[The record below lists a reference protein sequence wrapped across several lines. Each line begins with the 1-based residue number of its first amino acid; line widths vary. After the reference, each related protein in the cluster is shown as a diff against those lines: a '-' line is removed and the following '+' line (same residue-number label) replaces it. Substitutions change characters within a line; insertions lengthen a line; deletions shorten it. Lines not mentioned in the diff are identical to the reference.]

1 MTSRFYINI
10 NIGVIGVNHNLD
22 PINIRENLCFTDTQK
37 IEAINYLLDKDIEEI
52 VILSTC
58 NRSEIYIHATDID
71 DKIKLVK
78 DFYENFFDVKG
89 IKNYLFHK
97 KNDSAIEHLFKVAS
111 GLDSI
116 VLGEDQILG
125 QVKDAH
131 SFSMQLGSSKK
142 VFNKLFREAINV
154 SKDIK
159 NTTKISNQPLS
170 ISYIGVKF
178 LKSKIGS
185 LENKKALVIGL
196 GKMNKLTV
204 KYLQEENLDTIYISN
219 RSNDKVVELEN
230 KFNNIVYITY
240 EDRYKVMNDIDI
252 VISATSS
259 PHTIIKYDKISK
271 IQKEIFMM
279 DIALPRD
286 IDPKIKKL
294 DNIKLYDIDDLKY
307 IHYKNTEK
315 RKELAQVGYNMISKK
330 VTEFIKWL
338 DSSNID
344 PVIELLND
352 KYLEIR
358 ENTLSYIYKKTTL
371 SNKDKKIIDK
381 MLTSALKR
389 LIREPIINLKKIK
402 DKGKQE
408 EYIKLIEELFEL

>member
-1 MTSRFYINI
+1 MNI
-10 NIGVIGVNHNLD
+10 NIGVIGVNHNLA
-22 PINIRENLCFTDTQK
+22 PINIRENVCFTDTQK

-402 DKGKQE
+402 DKVNKKN
-408 EYIKLIEELFEL
+408 I

>member
-1 MTSRFYINI
+1 MNI
-10 NIGVIGVNHNLD
+10 NIGVIGVNHNLS
-22 PINIRENLCFTDTQK
+22 PINIRENVCFTDTQK
-37 IEAINYLLDKDIEEI
+37 IEAINYLLDKDIEEL

-219 RSNDKVVELEN
+219 RSHDKVVELEN

-344 PVIELLND
+344 PVIESLND

>member
-1 MTSRFYINI
+1 MNI
-10 NIGVIGVNHNLD
+10 NIGVIGVNHNLS
-22 PINIRENLCFTDTQK
+22 PINIRENVCFTDTQK

-219 RSNDKVVELEN
+219 RSHDKVVELEN

-344 PVIELLND
+344 PVIESLND

>member
-1 MTSRFYINI
+1 MNI
-10 NIGVIGVNHNLD
+10 NIGVIGVNHNLA
-22 PINIRENLCFTDTQK
+22 PINIRENVCFTDTQK

-71 DKIKLVK
+71 EKINLVK

-219 RSNDKVVELEN
+219 RSHDKVVELEN

-307 IHYKNTEK
+307 IHDKNTEK

-344 PVIELLND
+344 PVIESLND

>member
-1 MTSRFYINI
+1 MNI
-10 NIGVIGVNHNLD
+10 NIGVIGVNHNLA
-22 PINIRENLCFTDTQK
+22 PINIRENVCFTDTQK

-71 DKIKLVK
+71 EKINLVK

-219 RSNDKVVELEN
+219 RSHDKVVELEN

-344 PVIELLND
+344 PVIESLND